1 MKILFLHGLESK
13 PGGSK
18 VLYLRSLGYTV
29 LNPLLPR
36 DDFEASVQIAQ
47 DEVDLESPDIV
58 VGSSRGGAV
67 AMALNPRGARLIL
80 IAPAWKHFGLQ
91 PSVPPNT
98 IVIHCATDDIVPFR
112 DSEQIQGAEL
122 ATCGESHQMS
132 DVGALEA
139 IGRAVGGAS
148 QNESFLRRYVR
159 RLLVEADLGVVE
171 GIEYTAFIL
180 DASVRDALLEYAPPG
195 WTPKAHHMT
204 LISPPEQKRRLPL
217 HWLDFSDDA
226 GRMSVVAIARND
238 KVVTGLVDMG
248 GLPIPMNGPAFP
260 HITIA
265 VNPDGGE
272 AVMSN
277 YFELWDFETIE
288 SGSIQLKGYIEE
300 VLR

>member
-47 DEVDLESPDIV
+47 DEVDLESPDII

-80 IAPAWKHFGLQ
+80 IA
-91 PSVPPNT
+91 
-98 IVIHCATDDIVPFR
+98 DDIVPFQ
-112 DSEQIQGAEL
+112 DSEKIQGAEL

-139 IGRAVGGAS
+139 IGRAVRGDS
-148 QNESFLRRYVR
+148 KNESFLRRYVR
-159 RLLVEADLGVVE
+159 KLLIEADLGVAE
-171 GIEYTAFIL
+171 GIEYTAFVL
-180 DASVRDALLEYAPPG
+180 DASVRDALLKYAPRG

-204 LISPPEQKRRLPL
+204 VISPPEQRRRLPL
-217 HWLDFSDDA
+217 HWLDFSDDT

-238 KVVTGLVDMG
+238 KVVTGLVDVG
-248 GLPIPMNGPAFP
+248 GLPIPMKGPAFP
-260 HITIA
+260 HVTIA

-272 AVMSN
+272 SVMSN

-288 SGSIQLKGYIEE
+288 PDSIQLMGHIEE